1 MTYRELFRGCG
12 ALQLVGQF
20 LKKDPGGCG
29 LQKRIDCLRI
39 LTSWE
44 AAAMSDTI
52 MGSFRLSGFRYTG
65 RGEDDFVTFD
75 PQHLVLPDGVQLP
88 TADEPQ
94 RQRRPTDRSGP
105 RIRVNN

>member
-1 MTYRELFRGCG
+1 METDKQTERL
-12 ALQLVGQF
+12 
-20 LKKDPGGCG
+20 
-29 LQKRIDCLRI
+29 LRI

-52 MGSFRLSGFRYTG
+52 MGYFRLAGFRYAG

-88 TADEPQ
+88 TTDEPQ
-94 RQRRPTDRSGP
+94 RPRRPTDRSGP